1 MPNIFRPFDDKPIKF
16 GCSCGKHRSQS
27 ECNQS
32 LLLDERFAHV
42 QNDSR
47 SEHTTTDMIEA
58 VAVKALFPHEP
69 TRRAFLKSVGKGTAL
84 AAIASVLPLASLQE
98 AAAIDVLKPEKKSV
112 DIGFLPILC
121 STPLIMA
128 DPLGYYEEQGI
139 KANLHKRAGWA
150 LVRDQMMN
158 RELDATHFLAP
169 MPLAISLGLGSA
181 KQDMKVAAIQNTNGQ
196 ALVMALKHKD
206 NKDPRN
212 WKGMTFAIPFEH
224 SIHNYLLRYF
234 LAEHGLDPDK
244 DVKLRL
250 TTPPDMIA
258 NLKAGNIDGF
268 FGPEPFNQRAV
279 WDKAGYIHTLSRD
292 IWLGHPCCSFG
303 TSQSFIN
310 ENPQTFLAM
319 YRAIIKANVMANE
332 PSIRKD
338 LSKLLSPAKYL
349 GQPELVLRQS
359 IMGRFADGV
368 GNVQDFPDR
377 MGFDVMPWQSVA
389 VWMLSQMKR
398 WGYLKDNIN
407 YQDIANQVFMLTDA
421 KKQMQEMGYTVKE
434 NEPTITV
441 MGKDFDASRPDEYI
455 NSFAIG
461 QKVSV

>member
-1 MPNIFRPFDDKPIKF
+1 
-16 GCSCGKHRSQS
+16 
-27 ECNQS
+27 
-32 LLLDERFAHV
+32 
-42 QNDSR
+42 
-47 SEHTTTDMIEA
+47 
-58 VAVKALFPHEP
+58 
-69 TRRAFLKSVGKGTAL
+69 
-84 AAIASVLPLASLQE
+84 
-98 AAAIDVLKPEKKSV
+98 
-112 DIGFLPILC
+112 
-121 STPLIMA
+121 
-128 DPLGYYEEQGI
+128 
-139 KANLHKRAGWA
+139 
-150 LVRDQMMN
+150 
-158 RELDATHFLAP
+158 
-169 MPLAISLGLGSA
+169 
-181 KQDMKVAAIQNTNGQ
+181 
-196 ALVMALKHKD
+196 
-206 NKDPRN
+206 
-212 WKGMTFAIPFEH
+212 
-224 SIHNYLLRYF
+224 
-234 LAEHGLDPDK
+234 
-244 DVKLRL
+244 
-250 TTPPDMIA
+250 
-258 NLKAGNIDGF
+258 
-268 FGPEPFNQRAV
+268 
-279 WDKAGYIHTLSRD
+279 
-292 IWLGHPCCSFG
+292 
-303 TSQSFIN
+303 
-310 ENPQTFLAM
+310 M

-434 NEPTITV
+434 NEPKITV